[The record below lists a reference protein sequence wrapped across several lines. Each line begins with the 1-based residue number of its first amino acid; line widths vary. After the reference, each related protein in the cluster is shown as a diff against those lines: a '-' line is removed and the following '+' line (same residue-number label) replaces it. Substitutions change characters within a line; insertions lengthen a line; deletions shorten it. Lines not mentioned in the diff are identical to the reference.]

1 VSCEQEDYHSFHL
14 DGKVDVKI
22 NMPYLTLPS
31 NVSPNT
37 HFESA
42 VFLTRDKIENQISVK
57 PPTASELKALAKAK
71 AAAKATAKAKNPLG
85 NRRPSQISP
94 DSAWAKYLYK

>member
-1 VSCEQEDYHSFHL
+1 MSCEQEDYHSFHL

-37 HFESA
+37 HFDSA

-71 AAAKATAKAKNPLG
+71 AAAKAIASAK
-85 NRRPSQISP
+85 RIPSQISTE
-94 DSAWAKYLYK
+94 SAWAKYLYK